1 MHLNGLKTLTISFA
15 FLFGGIAFAEDFGI
29 AMPDQLQGDER
40 DLETGKGMV
49 PAENSPDFIMGERD
63 SLNTKLEEDEKGK
76 SYSLPGSA
84 ERTDKELTEKEKI
97 LSTGNDVP
105 YKFEN
110 NENLIEFKNREI
122 FNKIHNKGDSAFSFG
137 YIKDDYEVK
146 DSRNVFQ
153 NSFEEA
159 SGSKRGGAVHLS
171 FDNYLTR
178 GFFNLSYGFGFGV
191 GFWEGKGRFAS
202 STTTES
208 NVILKLYYA
217 PVDFRLGLELTPSKY
232 FKIGLS
238 GGPSVMGLF
247 QSRSD
252 KNQNETGKY
261 RRQVSYGYFGSAKL
275 QISMSGMSKSLAFRT
290 FSQSDLTNMFLN
302 FEARMQSYE
311 NFQDDVSITGASF
324 GLGVTFFHSNHLI
337 FKSWNKLP

>member
-1 MHLNGLKTLTISFA
+1 MNGLKILTSSFIL
-15 FLFGGIAFAEDFGI
+15 LFGATVFAEDFGI
-29 AMPDQLQGDER
+29 AMPDQLQGEER
-40 DLETGKGMV
+40 LLETGKGMKA
-49 PAENSPDFIMGERD
+49 AEDSPDFIMGERD
-63 SLNTKLEEDEKGK
+63 SLETKLTEDEKGN
-76 SYSLPGSA
+76 SYILPGSS
-84 ERTDKELTEKEKI
+84 ERTDKDLSEKERI

-105 YKFEN
+105 FKFEN
-110 NENLIEFKNREI
+110 KENLIEFKNSEI
-122 FNKIHNKGDSAFSFG
+122 FNQIANRGDSAFSFA
-137 YIKDDYEVK
+137 YIKDDYEVT
-146 DSRNVFQ
+146 DSQNVFQ
-153 NSFEEA
+153 NSFENA

-171 FDNYLTR
+171 FDNYMTR
-178 GFFNLSYGFGFGV
+178 GFLNTYYGFGFGV
-191 GFWEGKGRFAS
+191 GFWEGRGRFAS
-202 STTTES
+202 SATQES

-217 PVDFRLGLELTPSKY
+217 PVDFRLGLELNPSKY

-252 KNQNETGKY
+252 KNQNEEDKY

-275 QISMSGMSKSLAFRT
+275 QISMSGMSKSLAFKT

-324 GLGVTFFHSNHLI
+324 GLGVSFEYL
-337 FKSWNKLP
+337 

>member
-1 MHLNGLKTLTISFA
+1 MRLNGLKTLKILITS
-15 FLFGGIAFAEDFGI
+15 LFFTVSLSIVAEDFGI
-29 AMPDQLQGDER
+29 AIPDQLQGEDR
-40 DLETGKGMV
+40 LLESGK
-49 PAENSPDFIMGERD
+49 EYESSEDSPDFIMGERD
-63 SLNTKLEEDEKGK
+63 SFDTKVSEEEKGK
-76 SYSLPGSA
+76 AYSLPGSA
-84 ERTDKELTEKEKI
+84 ERTDGELTEKEKI

-105 YKFEN
+105 FKFEN

-122 FNKIHNKGDSAFSFG
+122 FNKIHNKGESAFTFG
-137 YIKDDYEVK
+137 YIKDEYEVK

-153 NSFEEA
+153 NSFEDA
-159 SGSKRGGAVHLS
+159 TGSKRGGAVHLS

-178 GFFNLSYGFGFGV
+178 GLFNVSYGLGMGV
-191 GFWEGKGRFAS
+191 GFWEGKGRFAN
-202 STTTES
+202 STTQES
-208 NVILKLYYA
+208 NVVLKLYYA
-217 PVDFRLGLELTPSKY
+217 PIDFRLGLELNPSKY

-252 KNQNETGKY
+252 KNQNESDKY

-275 QISMSGMSKSLAFRT
+275 QLSMSGMSKSLAFKT

-311 NFQDDVSITGASF
+311 NFQDDISITGASF
-324 GLGVTFFHSNHLI
+324 GIGVTFEYL
-337 FKSWNKLP
+337 